1 MLKIAKVWA
10 EGRVPKQ
17 GGLDVCM
24 YVWMDG
30 WAGASTEGME
40 AYEWK
45 CMR

>member
-1 MLKIAKVWA
+1 
-10 EGRVPKQ
+10 
-17 GGLDVCM
+17 M
-24 YVWMDG
+24 YGWMDGWMYG

>member
-1 MLKIAKVWA
+1 MY
-10 EGRVPKQ
+10 
-17 GGLDVCM
+17 VCM